1 MFSLQSR
8 VESPSSHRHALQ
20 PTRSLDGRA
29 ISRRALNRHYL
40 DSASGLR
47 CRRSNESYQ
56 VSLVQSLLLQ
66 QALSGSLKDLSAF
79 PKDTKCPLQRA
90 VDDRSHLG
98 VDSIRGCLAIVV
110 LAMRQEG
117 IGSGK
122 ETPGLAVV
130 SDASERLRHPVARD
144 HAACDIGDAAQV
156 IRRTCRKVI
165 EYEEFGRTAAEQHRH
180 LVLEFGSGHQEAVL
194 GGALNGVPQCTNP
207 SRNDRNL
214 VHHIDTPMPQ
224 ARGPSRDRPR
234 SRAPWG

>member
-1 MFSLQSR
+1 MFNLQSR
-8 VESPSSHRHALQ
+8 VESRSSHRHALQ

-98 VDSIRGCLAIVV
+98 VDSIRGCLAIIM
-110 LAMRQEG
+110 LAMRQ
-117 IGSGK
+117 IGPGK
-122 ETPGLAVV
+122 ESPGLAVV
-130 SDASERLRHPVARD
+130 GDACERLRHPVARD
-144 HAACDIGDAAQV
+144 HATCDVGDAAQV

-165 EYEEFGRTAAEQHRH
+165 EYEE
-180 LVLEFGSGHQEAVL
+180 V
-194 GGALNGVPQCTNP
+194 
-207 SRNDRNL
+207 
-214 VHHIDTPMPQ
+214 
-224 ARGPSRDRPR
+224 
-234 SRAPWG
+234 